1 MSVERFNELARAL
14 GRQPVAEDRP
24 IVCVQGLGFVGA
36 AMSAAVA
43 MARDEGGKPAFNVI
57 GVDLANEFGE
67 AKVDAINGGRFPAA
81 TSDTKLVDAVRQGHE
96 TGNLLA
102 TTDAEVFSAADII
115 VVDIHLDIPYL
126 DDEPRLEMGPFSA
139 ALRSVAQRARPGALV
154 VVETTVPP
162 GTCEKVVV
170 PVVTEE
176 LAKRGLDGDALLIA
190 HSYERVMPGDEY
202 LDSIINY
209 WRVFAGHT
217 RAAGDACETFLS
229 QVINVADYPLTRLS
243 STTASET
250 AKVME
255 NTYRAVNIAFI
266 QEWTRYAE
274 TVGIDLFEVV
284 NAIRKRPT
292 HQNIRQPG
300 LGVGGYCL
308 TKDPTFAPAAVSQ
321 LFGFDP
327 LEFPFSAMAVRTNH
341 DMPRHSVH
349 RLRELLGED
358 LHGKRALMLG
368 VSYREDVGDT
378 RYSPSEILYRAL
390 SDAGMEVTAHD
401 PYVDEWE
408 EVRLQVGGAIPV
420 ATGYDAILFC
430 VAHKAYRTLDISS
443 WLDGGNPVLLD
454 TNNVLD
460 GARRDALRQA
470 GVRVESIGRGEGL

>member
-1 MSVERFNELARAL
+1 MTINRFEDLAHKL
-14 GRQPVAEDRP
+14 GRTVPAGERP
-24 IVCVQGLGFVGA
+24 TVCVQGLGFVGA

-43 MARDEGGKPAFNVI
+43 MARDAEGKPVYNVI
-57 GVDLANEFGE
+57 GVDLPNEAGD
-67 AKVDAINGGRFPAA
+67 AKVEAINAGRFPAA
-81 TSDTKLVDAVRQGHE
+81 TSDMKLVEAIKQAHD

-102 TTDAEVFSAADII
+102 TTNAEVFSIADIV

-139 ALRSVAQRARPGALV
+139 ALRSVAQRARPGALI

-170 PVVTEE
+170 PVVREE
-176 LAKRGLDGDALLIA
+176 LAARGLPEDALLIA

-217 RAAGDACETFLS
+217 PEAGDACEAFLTN
-229 QVINVADYPLTRLS
+229 VINTGDYPLTRLS

-274 TVGIDLFEVV
+274 AVGIDLFEVV
-284 NAIRKRPT
+284 GAIRKRPT

-321 LFGFDP
+321 LFGLDP
-327 LEFPFSAMAVRTNH
+327 IEFPFSGMAVRTNH
-341 DMPRHSVH
+341 EMPRHSVA
-349 RLRELLGED
+349 RLRQVLGDD
-358 LHGKRALMLG
+358 LHGKRVLMLG
-368 VSYREDVGDT
+368 VSYRQDVGDT

-390 SDAGMEVTAHD
+390 VDAG
-401 PYVDEWE
+401 
-408 EVRLQVGGAIPV
+408 
-420 ATGYDAILFC
+420 
-430 VAHKAYRTLDISS
+430 
-443 WLDGGNPVLLD
+443 
-454 TNNVLD
+454 
-460 GARRDALRQA
+460 
-470 GVRVESIGRGEGL
+470 